1 MKAGEI
7 WIQYLLSLV
16 PDGEWQHITFT
27 VPCEFWPLIFHNRW
41 LLAEMSRL
49 AADVV
54 LETGR
59 RAGFLP
65 GCFSVIHTW
74 GRDQQ
79 WHPHIHL
86 STTAGGVTDN
96 HSWKKIQF
104 YARNVMPMWRYRLT
118 DLLRREYWRLKMPR
132 VGPAVTGTSFLTG
145 TTGGSGMCGSRR

>member
-27 VPCEFWPLIFHNRW
+27 LPCEFWTLIYHNRW

-54 LETGR
+54 LESGR
-59 RAGFLP
+59 RAGLLP
-65 GCFSVIHTW
+65 GCFAVIHTW
-74 GRDQQ
+74 GSDQQ

-86 STTAGGVTDN
+86 STAAGGVTDDN
-96 HSWKKIQF
+96 GWKKLQF
-104 YARNVMPMWRYRLT
+104 YGKNVMAMWRWRIPATAESRPAEMYPV
-118 DLLRREYWRLKMPR
+118 RESDVFWRAET
-132 VGPAVTGTSFLTG
+132 GFAVAGFAGLP
-145 TTGGSGMCGSRR
+145 